1 MLPDSTSALLL
12 LSVLLVHS
20 SVLSCRIGTQT
31 ECDAA
36 PFVPGHNLVGES
48 FDIVTLQRKGA
59 HVIDVKTY
67 LSPSKTCKL
76 CSNPL
81 QNHVLQKLP
90 SSVVDWS
97 YVSQCS
103 PDIHSKLHT
112 SLSSLVESY
121 TSQDTNDWSAG
132 FKVQMFVFAGLDVG
146 GTGSKAYKFASQKIK
161 EDRYTFSTHSVACSH
176 YGFILS
182 NRPSLSLKFKQQLDL
197 LPPHYNS
204 FTKNKYTKLIQ
215 KYGTHY
221 FRLVNLGGRLRRL
234 ISSRSCLSSMNGLNA
249 RWIHTCLSM
258 GVAVGLGKMKL
269 SRVKKSCS
277 SVLKNQ
283 DVATGYSSGLH
294 QHFTEVSGGNGW
306 LGEFSISQNDSMGF
320 MNWLK
325 SLKKHPDVVSHSLRP
340 LYQLVP
346 NMLQKA
352 AVKAAI
358 EQYLKDNAVK
368 KSPHEPHC
376 VGKTPNVASN
386 CCPLHASRGT
396 LAVTIVRGWNLKGDL
411 VAQTD
416 GLYGSSFV
424 HSYAKMFYGS
434 IQRKTK
440 IIKSNNPKWNAE
452 FNLGK
457 IHTCLSMGVAV
468 GLGKIKLSRV
478 KKSCISILKNQDLAT
493 GYSSG
498 LHQHFTE
505 VSGGNGWLGE
515 FSIFKN
521 DSMGFMNWLKSLK
534 EHPGVVSHSLRPLY
548 QLMPSMLQKA
558 AVKAAIEQ
566 YLKDNAVKKS
576 PQEPHCVGRT
586 PNVASNCCP
595 QHASWGTLSVTIV
608 RGWDLK
614 GDLVAQTD
622 GYAKMFYGSFQRRT
636 KIIKS
641 NNPKWNAGFN
651 LGKVDTRL
659 VLKIEVWDEDPKSE
673 DLLVQCE
680 KYLSPGT
687 HTFTCKGKLG
697 NVDTR
702 LTLKIEVWDEDPKH
716 DDLLVHCEKYLS
728 PGTHTFTCKGKSGN
742 VEAKY
747 TLKCDPYLTGE
758 KCSRYKPSP

>member
-1 MLPDSTSALLL
+1 HNKLTGSFVLVCFGTG
-12 LSVLLVHS
+12 VLLVHS

-416 GLYGSSFV
+416 G
-424 HSYAKMFYGS
+424 YAKMFYGS

-457 IHTCLSMGVAV
+457 
-468 GLGKIKLSRV
+468 
-478 KKSCISILKNQDLAT
+478 
-493 GYSSG
+493 
-498 LHQHFTE
+498 
-505 VSGGNGWLGE
+505 
-515 FSIFKN
+515 
-521 DSMGFMNWLKSLK
+521 
-534 EHPGVVSHSLRPLY
+534 
-548 QLMPSMLQKA
+548 
-558 AVKAAIEQ
+558 
-566 YLKDNAVKKS
+566 
-576 PQEPHCVGRT
+576 
-586 PNVASNCCP
+586 
-595 QHASWGTLSVTIV
+595 
-608 RGWDLK
+608 
-614 GDLVAQTD
+614 
-622 GYAKMFYGSFQRRT
+622 
-636 KIIKS
+636 
-641 NNPKWNAGFN
+641 
-651 LGKVDTRL
+651 
-659 VLKIEVWDEDPKSE
+659 
-673 DLLVQCE
+673 
-680 KYLSPGT
+680 
-687 HTFTCKGKLG
+687 
-697 NVDTR
+697 VDTR